1 MRFMRTI
8 KNLMPVAYCLWLVR
22 QLGGLHLNVVHRSSK
37 HGHTKEQLYHK
48 HSVKTSITII
58 NTIDDEINMHW

>member
-1 MRFMRTI
+1 MRFMRAI
-8 KNLMPVAYCLWLVR
+8 KNLMPVACCLWLVR

-48 HSVKTSITII
+48 HSVKTSIT
-58 NTIDDEINMHW
+58 NNH